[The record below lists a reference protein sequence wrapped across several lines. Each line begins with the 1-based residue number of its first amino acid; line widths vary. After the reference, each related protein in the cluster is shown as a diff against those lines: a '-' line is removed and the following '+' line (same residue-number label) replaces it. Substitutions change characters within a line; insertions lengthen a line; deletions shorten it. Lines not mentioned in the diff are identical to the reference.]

1 MKENK
6 QFKTEFGVEEDAQC
20 NNVCYKKIIENM
32 IDVIIWLDI
41 KGEVVFVTPSMEKEM
56 GYAFE
61 SVCGKPLMNF
71 VYEGDLEIVRN
82 KLEEAY
88 SKRELGRLELRAVKE
103 SGAILWVE
111 IIYRPFFDENDE
123 FQGFIINARDINERK
138 ENEKLIRHLSFHDKL
153 TGLYNRAFFEEEL
166 ERLDTKRQLPLS
178 IIMGDVN
185 ALKLTNDAFGHAE
198 GDALLIRA
206 AQVLKKACRQ
216 EDMLA
221 RWGGDEFVILLPN
234 TSEDDA
240 KEVIRRIKV
249 LSQETSKEP
258 FQLSIALGA
267 ATRLNMNRELRGLF
281 REAEDRMYRKK
292 LTESKKIKTE
302 ILESLV
308 ERLESLYKGKKEH
321 IERLMKMANRF
332 AKYLN
337 LSNRKKEQLILVAK
351 YHDLGKLQ
359 VLSSIILKPGA
370 PNDEEWESIK
380 RHCEVGY
387 RIISSTMADEEVA
400 GAILEHHERWDG
412 AGYPREIKETR
423 IMFLARV
430 FSIMDAYDIMT
441 NGAPYKGAISEVDA
455 IEELKRNAG
464 TQFDPVLVEKFV
476 GMLSKE

>member
-1 MKENK
+1 
-6 QFKTEFGVEEDAQC
+6 
-20 NNVCYKKIIENM
+20 
-32 IDVIIWLDI
+32 
-41 KGEVVFVTPSMEKEM
+41 
-56 GYAFE
+56 
-61 SVCGKPLMNF
+61 
-71 VYEGDLEIVRN
+71 
-82 KLEEAY
+82 
-88 SKRELGRLELRAVKE
+88 
-103 SGAILWVE
+103 
-111 IIYRPFFDENDE
+111 
-123 FQGFIINARDINERK
+123 
-138 ENEKLIRHLSFHDKL
+138 
-153 TGLYNRAFFEEEL
+153 
-166 ERLDTKRQLPLS
+166 
-178 IIMGDVN
+178 
-185 ALKLTNDAFGHAE
+185 
-198 GDALLIRA
+198 
-206 AQVLKKACRQ
+206 
-216 EDMLA
+216 
-221 RWGGDEFVILLPN
+221 
-234 TSEDDA
+234 
-240 KEVIRRIKV
+240 
-249 LSQETSKEP
+249 
-258 FQLSIALGA
+258 
-267 ATRLNMNRELRGLF
+267 
-281 REAEDRMYRKK
+281 MYRKK

-359 VLSSIILKPGA
+359 VLSNIILKPGA
-370 PNDEEWESIK
+370 PNEEEWESIK

-387 RIISSTMADEEVA
+387 RIISSTMANEEVA

-412 AGYPREIKETR
+412 AGYPREIKGTR